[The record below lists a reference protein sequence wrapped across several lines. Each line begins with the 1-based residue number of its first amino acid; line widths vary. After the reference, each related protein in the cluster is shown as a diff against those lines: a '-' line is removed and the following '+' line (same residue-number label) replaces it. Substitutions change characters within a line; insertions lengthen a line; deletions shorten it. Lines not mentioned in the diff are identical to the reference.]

1 MSESIIS
8 HQHRPIEPVRA
19 LTQTNWISPQ
29 PDQAHLG
36 QEIAQIIMSNI
47 DPDIMLSDIAAI
59 LAEAFTADG
68 CLVLFNEKDRT
79 TIQTAGGQSLA
90 HKINMSEAEIF
101 QLGQQIMAKILTGA
115 ECVEISDLQINNN
128 GEFFLINQVNS
139 RLRSILGIP
148 TRLQGR
154 VNGAIVL
161 ILGLSRDEY
170 RGRSRRGKPVTTS
183 RLTNWT
189 ELEKQRLKALA
200 SQVAI
205 AISQVLQ
212 TKTIAAAQKQLNR
225 YHQQQSLI
233 HEITMGFHNAW
244 ELNQILQVALDG
256 VTKILAIDRGL
267 ILLLKY
273 ANPGLTTVEIP
284 KIKVKIICESESKHS
299 KIIGKKTK
307 QNQPNKSLVEKS
319 FWLSECDLC
328 LQAFTDTEKP
338 VAIDNLD
345 EFPSIK
351 SNMRIAQVCEFPEM
365 SGVILIPLL
374 GSINPNSG
382 QASVLGFF
390 LAQQYQPRLWQT
402 EEIDFI
408 KMIATQLSIAIVNS
422 QTQRHFA
429 TLVEE
434 RTEQLQRSLSVQSK
448 LYDKIRQQVDQLRQ
462 LNQIKDEFL
471 STISHELRTPLTSM
485 SLAIRML
492 RQPNLSPDKISRYL
506 DILEKQCNQEINL
519 VNDLLALQ
527 QMENHQ
533 VPIHLETIEIKGLI
547 RDLAEIFAKKW
558 ADKGLSLEL
567 NLPDRNL
574 KIQTDY
580 DSLNRLLLEL
590 LNNAGKYSEIDTK
603 VIVSVN
609 QECQGKINNM
619 VLSIT
624 NTGPE
629 IPAAELPY
637 IFDKF
642 RRGQGVT
649 QQAIAGTGLG
659 LALVRCLVEHLNGSI
674 TVSSSPIPNSELS
687 ETCFTLT
694 LPHSIDK
701 SKITT

>member
-8 HQHRPIEPVRA
+8 HQHRPIEPMRA
-19 LTQTNWISPQ
+19 LTQTNWISTQ
-29 PDQAHLG
+29 PDQAHVG
-36 QEIAQIIMSNI
+36 QEIAQIIMNNS

-59 LAEAFTADG
+59 LAEAFVADG
-68 CLVLFNEKDRT
+68 CLVVFKENDRT
-79 TIQTAGGQSLA
+79 TIKTADWQSLVNS
-90 HKINMSEAEIF
+90 ISMSEAEIV
-101 QLGQQIMAKILTGA
+101 QLGQQIMAKMLSGA
-115 ECVEISDLQINNN
+115 EYVEISDLQINNN
-128 GEFFLINQVNS
+128 GESILISQVNS

-148 TRLQGR
+148 TRLQGK

-170 RGRSRRGKPVTTS
+170 RGRARRRKAVISS

-200 SQVAI
+200 AQVAI
-205 AISQVLQ
+205 AIFQVLQ
-212 TKTIAAAQKQLNR
+212 TKTITATQKQLNR
-225 YHQQQSLI
+225 YHHQQSLI
-233 HEITMGFHNAW
+233 HELTMGFHNAW
-244 ELNQILQVALDG
+244 ELNQILQVAIDG

-284 KIKVKIICESESKHS
+284 KLKVKIICESQSKHS
-299 KIIGKKTK
+299 KISSKKNK
-307 QNQPNKSLVEKS
+307 QNQPNQSLLEKS

-328 LQAFTDTEKP
+328 WQAFTDTTKP
-338 VAIDNLD
+338 VAIENLD
-345 EFPSIK
+345 EFPCMK
-351 SNMRIAQVCEFPEM
+351 SNMRIAQVCEFAEI
-365 SGVILIPLL
+365 SGIILIPLL
-374 GSINPNSG
+374 GGINPNSG
-382 QASVLGFF
+382 KSSVLGFF
-390 LAQQYQPRLWQT
+390 LGQQHQPRLWQT
-402 EEIDFI
+402 EEIDFL
-408 KMIATQLSIAIVNS
+408 KMIATQVSIAIVHN

-434 RTEQLQRSLSVQSK
+434 RTDQLQRSLSVQSK
-448 LYDKIRQQVDQLRQ
+448 LYDKIRQQFDQLRQ
-462 LNQIKDEFL
+462 LNQLKDEFL

-492 RQPNLSPDKISRYL
+492 RQPNLSADKISRYL

-527 QMENHQ
+527 QMENNQ
-533 VPIHLETIEIKGLI
+533 VHIHLETIEIKSLI
-547 RDLAEIFAKKW
+547 HDLAEIFEKKW

-574 KIQTDY
+574 KIQTDR

-590 LNNAGKYSEIDTK
+590 LNNAGKYSETDTK
-603 VIVSVN
+603 VIVSANHQV
-609 QECQGKINNM
+609 QGQINNM

-624 NTGPE
+624 NIGPE
-629 IPAAELPY
+629 ISAAELPY

-642 RRGQGVT
+642 RRGKGVT

-659 LALVRCLVEHLNGSI
+659 LALVRCLVEHLNGKI

-694 LPHSIDK
+694 LPHSIDT
-701 SKITT
+701 KITT